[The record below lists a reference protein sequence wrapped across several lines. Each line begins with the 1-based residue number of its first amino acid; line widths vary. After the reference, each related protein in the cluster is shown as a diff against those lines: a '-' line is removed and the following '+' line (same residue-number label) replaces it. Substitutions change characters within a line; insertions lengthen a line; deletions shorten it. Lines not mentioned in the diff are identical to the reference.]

1 MTLDAEVGRLKPAR
15 TDSHETRLR
24 LLAAVGTLAQ
34 QTGAP
39 PKRLVDIAEAAGIS
53 TATAYRHFASAEEAA
68 LAHVLQL
75 PQLAIDRFTKR
86 TQSSDMPWDPTQR
99 LRDWNAAWVHACL
112 AFGPSAAAL
121 RSPEGFLARRRRGEP
136 AVSLVC
142 HYVEPLLNELVAASL
157 ASSLT
162 ASLVTWNA
170 ISDPREVLDMKHTLR
185 WSQARIVGFIT
196 DTTMAAVVPT

>member
-1 MTLDAEVGRLKPAR
+1 MMLNSEVGRLKPVR
-15 TDSHETRLR
+15 LDSHETRAR
-24 LLAAVGTLAQ
+24 LLSAVGALAQ
-34 QTGAP
+34 QLGAP
-39 PKRLVDIAEAAGIS
+39 PTRLVDIAEAAGIS

-75 PQLAIDRFTKR
+75 PQLAIDRFIKR
-86 TQSSDMPWDPTQR
+86 SQSSDPQQR
-99 LRDWNAAWVHACL
+99 LRDWNEAWVHACL

-121 RSPEGFLARRRRGEP
+121 RSAEGFLARRRRNEP

-142 HYVEPLLNELVAASL
+142 QHVEPLLNDMVAASR
-157 ASSLT
+157 ASSLM
-162 ASLVTWNA
+162 ASLLTWNA

-185 WSQARIVGFIT
+185 WSQGRIVSFIT